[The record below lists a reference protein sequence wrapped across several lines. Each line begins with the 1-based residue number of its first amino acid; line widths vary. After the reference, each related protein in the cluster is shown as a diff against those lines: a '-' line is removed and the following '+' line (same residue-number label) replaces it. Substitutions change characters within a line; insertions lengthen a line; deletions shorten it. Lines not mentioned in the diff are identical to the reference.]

1 MFIISYLIQFNSSDS
16 LPQTIC
22 PVCLLQSCKIYKF
35 REMAFKSNVLLRQKV
50 LKFHQSTKQSS
61 PAKKQIHS
69 INKLRNVLVEEA
81 EVVAAND
88 DDDTVELLE
97 KCEVD
102 EADNNIEYVTVIFEN
117 DESMEGSESK
127 IEVLEDS
134 SELEAIREN
143 EYSVADESTLDTIPK
158 ISLKRTRRRR
168 RSKSDG
174 NHSLT
179 CPECGKVLSNA
190 SSFKYHMQLHSDA
203 TPFLCSDCGEGF
215 KTRNAYDG
223 HLVTHLESN
232 PNKCNVC
239 GKSYRQA
246 ASLRSHMLIHT
257 GEKVTITA

>member
-1 MFIISYLIQFNSSDS
+1 
-16 LPQTIC
+16 
-22 PVCLLQSCKIYKF
+22 
-35 REMAFKSNVLLRQKV
+35 MAFKSNVLLRQNV
-50 LKFHQSTKQSS
+50 LKFHQTTKQTS
-61 PAKKQIHS
+61 PVRKQIHPF
-69 INKLRNVLVEEA
+69 NKSQNVLAEDVEE
-81 EVVAAND
+81 VAAND
-88 DDDTVELLE
+88 EIVEIVE
-97 KCEVD
+97 KSEVD

-143 EYSVADESTLDTIPK
+143 EYVVADEPAIDAIPK

-174 NHSLT
+174 NRSLT

-223 HLVTHLESN
+223 HLVTHLKSN

-239 GKSYRQA
+239 GKMYRQA

-257 GEKVTITA
+257 GEKVTITAYDSRFL